1 LTPTSFIRLKHGRA
15 AGIPGKFIPLKRKD
29 IDSGNYSVQVEA
41 FTAKTV
47 RK

>member
-1 LTPTSFIRLKHGRA
+1 LT
-15 AGIPGKFIPLKRKD
+15 
-29 IDSGNYSVQVEA
+29 DSNALHRNYGDTGNYSVQVEA

>member
-1 LTPTSFIRLKHGRA
+1 M
-15 AGIPGKFIPLKRKD
+15 PGKFIPLKRKDD

-41 FTAKTV
+41 FTAETV